1 MDVSA
6 TQSHPSNPNKA
17 NSTFSRKKKK
27 SSEVS
32 EPISST
38 SLIDA
43 ITLLG
48 DNIRTLE
55 LSRSIASG
63 MLIQE
68 KVQTLYMSLGEI
80 EGLTNDKQ
88 LMH

>member
-6 TQSHPSNPNKA
+6 TRSHP
-17 NSTFSRKKKK
+17 
-27 SSEVS
+27 
-32 EPISST
+32 
-38 SLIDA
+38 
-43 ITLLG
+43 
-48 DNIRTLE
+48 TLE